1 MKVKVISF
9 EIKVKQSQ
17 EVENVAPQRS
27 MNDVLM
33 RQSRPLETL
42 KGSDKKVSLHNDLI
56 RDMQENILCGNTSQE
71 EGHKL
76 FKTLSNALWYL
87 DGRSTT
93 IQDVSKERKNVTAIP
108 ER

>member
-1 MKVKVISF
+1 
-9 EIKVKQSQ
+9 
-17 EVENVAPQRS
+17 

-33 RQSRPLETL
+33 RQSCPLENL
-42 KGSDKKVSLHNDLI
+42 KGSNKKVSLHSDLVM
-56 RDMQENILCGNTSQE
+56 DMQENNLLRGNTSQE

-87 DGRSTT
+87 DGRSKT
-93 IQDVSKERKNVTAIP
+93 IQDASKERKNVTAIS